1 MAGETDVKAE
11 PVQAPTSPAPAPA
24 PPPDPEPVRPI
35 APEIL
40 ALLERGRAIQERM
53 GAIRTE
59 LGELVDSLLEKF
71 PGYKKQ
77 IADVLE
83 GEAQRLLKLH
93 HDEQQEARRNGSR

>member
-11 PVQAPTSPAPAPA
+11 PVQAPTAPAA
-24 PPPDPEPVRPI
+24 TPPDPEPVRPI

-40 ALLERGRAIQERM
+40 ALLKRGRAIQEMM
-53 GAIRTE
+53 GTVR
-59 LGELVDSLLEKF
+59 GELAEVVSGLVIRYPQHL
-71 PGYKKQ
+71 KQ
-77 IADVLE
+77 IAEVLD